1 MGGSIPEMPNF
12 RGAGPRILR
21 WGVAILVVLLL
32 LWSTTSIPTGNVGV
46 LTLFG
51 RVTGETLGEGI
62 HLINPLKS
70 VQKLSVQTQSVK
82 ESANVPSNEGLIL
95 ALDTSLLF
103 RLDKSKAA
111 FVFQTVGDN
120 YAEKI
125 VEPTLRAA
133 IRASTSAHSANALY
147 TNARELVQLQIQ
159 DELTAQ
165 LSPRGV
171 IVENVLLRDVQLPAM
186 LKGSIEA
193 KQQAEQDALRMSFIL
208 QKEKQEAERIEAQG
222 IADFQ
227 KIVAQGISVPN
238 CSNGKASKPPKSWQP
253 ASTLRSSSSA
263 IRKTVC
269 PWSSSRSSR
278 VFARQPDSV
287 GTKLSCSKSECGS
300 EQRSAEREVDQ
311 GKVIRL
317 PKLNSTVGN
326 VCTPRPHA
334 LHNSSTIAA
343 WMPIREMSADLL
355 VRIPGRVAKS
365 LRENANESVGRQ
377 DHGLRLEELRLR
389 RSGGR
394 CLGRFLPSW

>member
-1 MGGSIPEMPNF
+1 MANTTRDIDLGSSLPQMPNF
-12 RGAGPRILR
+12 RGFGGRILR
-21 WGVAILVVLLL
+21 IAAVIAILILLMT
-32 LWSTTSIPTGNVGV
+32 STTSIPTGNVGV

-51 RVTGETLGEGI
+51 RVTGETLAEGI

-103 RLDKSKAA
+103 RLDKTKAA
-111 FVFQTVGDN
+111 FVYQTVGDN

-147 TNARELVQLQIQ
+147 TNARELVQQQIQ

-165 LSPRGV
+165 LAPRGV

-208 QKEKQEAERIEAQG
+208 QKEKQEAERKRIEAQG

-227 KIVAQGISVPN
+227 KIVAQGISPQLLEWKGIEATEKLATSANAKVVIIGNPK
-238 CSNGKASKPPKSWQP
+238 NGLPLVLEPK
-253 ASTLRSSSSA
+253 
-263 IRKTVC
+263 
-269 PWSSSRSSR
+269 
-278 VFARQPDSV
+278 
-287 GTKLSCSKSECGS
+287 
-300 EQRSAEREVDQ
+300 
-311 GKVIRL
+311 
-317 PKLNSTVGN
+317 
-326 VCTPRPHA
+326 
-334 LHNSSTIAA
+334 
-343 WMPIREMSADLL
+343 
-355 VRIPGRVAKS
+355 
-365 LRENANESVGRQ
+365 
-377 DHGLRLEELRLR
+377 
-389 RSGGR
+389 
-394 CLGRFLPSW
+394 